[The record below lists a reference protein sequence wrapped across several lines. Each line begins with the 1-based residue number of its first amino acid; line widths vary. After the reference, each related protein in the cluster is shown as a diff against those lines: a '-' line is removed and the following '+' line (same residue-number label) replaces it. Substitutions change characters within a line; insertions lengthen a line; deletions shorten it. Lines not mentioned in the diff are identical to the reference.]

1 MNIIKYYQDLLEV
14 GEDERQRMD
23 FVLSAIHEY
32 KSSDGYRLA
41 QDARLYYTGENPTI
55 NRYEK
60 IVYDF
65 KGMAHRDMYTA
76 NHKIASKFFGR
87 VVDQEVSY
95 LLGNGVTFG
104 NEKTKDQLGP
114 VVLHTEDVD

>member
-14 GEDERQRMD
+14 GEDERQRMN

-41 QDARLYYTGENPTI
+41 QDARMYYTGENPTI

-60 IVYDF
+60 IGAAAV
-65 KGMAHRDMYTA
+65 TV
-76 NHKIASKFFGR
+76 IA
-87 VVDQEVSY
+87 
-95 LLGNGVTFG
+95 LLAVILFAAGAV
-104 NEKTKDQLGP
+104 KL
-114 VVLHTEDVD
+114 

>member
-1 MNIIKYYQDLLEV
+1 MSDIKYYQDLLEV
-14 GEDERQRMD
+14 GEDERQRMN

-41 QDARLYYTGENPTI
+41 QDARMYYTGENPTI

-76 NHKIASKFFGR
+76 NHKI
-87 VVDQEVSY
+87 E
-95 LLGNGVTFG
+95 
-104 NEKTKDQLGP
+104 
-114 VVLHTEDVD
+114 